1 MQDFTIRQN
10 CRLCGAKSLE
20 SVLRLGDTPIGD
32 DYATDPVRNQ
42 QTYPLELF
50 RCAECGLFQL
60 SGVIAAE
67 AIYREYL
74 YESSASLGLTQH
86 FRNYAERLTAR
97 LGFDRGDF
105 AVDVGS
111 NVGVLL
117 AALAEQGFRV
127 LGFEPAVRI
136 AEKARAAGID
146 TLCAFFEPA
155 SAREIRQERGAARL
169 VTANNVMA
177 NVDDMPAF
185 ASAVRELLAD
195 DGVFVFETGYMPD
208 TVQNLVVDNIY
219 HEHLSY
225 FSVKPLERFFRENG
239 MELFD
244 VERSATKG
252 GSMRGFVQKI
262 GGPRPITGEVGAM
275 ANLEIELGFERLGP
289 ARAFAI
295 RAERAKNDLLAYL
308 DAYQHGEKLP
318 AYGASVGVTTL
329 LYWLGLADRVDML
342 LDDCAARQGLFSPG
356 LHIPVRSPEVLV
368 QNRPSRALL
377 LAWRYATPIAARN
390 TAYLDAG
397 GRFVLPLPILEEIV
411 R

>member
-1 MQDFTIRQN
+1 MQDFTVRQT
-10 CRLCGAKSLE
+10 CRLCRANALE

-32 DYATDPVRNQ
+32 DYAVDPARNQ
-42 QTYPLELF
+42 PTYPLELF

-60 SGVIAAE
+60 SGVIAPE
-67 AIYREYL
+67 AIYRDYL
-74 YESSASLGLTQH
+74 YESSASLGLARH
-86 FRNYAERLTAR
+86 FRDYAGRLATR
-97 LGFDRGDF
+97 LGFELDDF

-111 NVGVLL
+111 NVGLLL
-117 AALAEQGFRV
+117 AALAEQGLRV
-127 LGFEPAVRI
+127 LGIEPAVRI
-136 AEKARAAGID
+136 AEKAQAVGVD
-146 TLCAFFEPA
+146 TLCAFFDPA
-155 SAREIRQERGAARL
+155 LAREIRREKGPARL

-185 ASAVRELLAD
+185 VQAVRELLAD

-225 FSVKPLERFFRENG
+225 FSVKPLDRFFRDNG
-239 MELFD
+239 LEFFD

-252 GSMRGFVQKI
+252 GSIRGYVQKI
-262 GGPRPITGEVGAM
+262 GGPRPITGDVGAM
-275 ANLEIELGFERLGP
+275 ANLETELGFERPGP
-289 ARAFAI
+289 AHAFAI

-308 DAYQHGEKLP
+308 DTHQGGETLP

-329 LYWLGLADRVDML
+329 LYWLELADRVDML
-342 LDDCAARQGLFSPG
+342 LDDCAARQGLSSPG
-356 LHIPVRSPEVLV
+356 LHIPVCSPAALV

-377 LAWRYATPIAARN
+377 LAWRYTAPIVARN
-390 TAYLDAG
+390 AAYLDAG
-397 GRFVLPLPILEEIV
+397 GRFVLPLPMLEEIV